1 MYQLI
6 NADAP
11 KAVNTLSLMR
21 QNPENDVT
29 QAKGAIM
36 TNIEI
41 IHNPKCS
48 KSRAALELLNHKGL
62 IPEVTEYL
70 QKPLSAEQLEKI
82 SSKLGLKPSQFVRK
96 GEYSKLGIEMAET
109 EKGIVRQMVEHPI
122 LIERPI
128 VINGDNARIGRPTES
143 ILEII

>member
-1 MYQLI
+1 MSKL
-6 NADAP
+6 
-11 KAVNTLSLMR
+11 K
-21 QNPENDVT
+21 
-29 QAKGAIM
+29 
-36 TNIEI
+36 I

-48 KSRAALELLNHKGL
+48 KSRAALELLNNKGL
-62 IPEVTEYL
+62 TPEVTEYL
-70 QKPLSAEQLEKI
+70 INPLSSEELEQV

-96 GEYSKLGIEMAET
+96 GEYAKLGIDMAKT
-109 EKGIVRQMVEHPI
+109 EAGIVKQMVEYPI